1 MCLSK
6 GDSYLDNAKVCFWT
20 LEENK
25 DAIRLNFS
33 IKKIQECYVS
43 ADEEFLIL
51 TNASEQIE
59 IWNLKSKIRE
69 RLITN

>member
-1 MCLSK
+1 MCFSK
-6 GDSYLDNAKVCFWT
+6 TEEKPCFWT

-43 ADEEFLIL
+43 ANEESLIL
-51 TNASEQIE
+51 TNPDE
-59 IWNLKSKIRE
+59 
-69 RLITN
+69 